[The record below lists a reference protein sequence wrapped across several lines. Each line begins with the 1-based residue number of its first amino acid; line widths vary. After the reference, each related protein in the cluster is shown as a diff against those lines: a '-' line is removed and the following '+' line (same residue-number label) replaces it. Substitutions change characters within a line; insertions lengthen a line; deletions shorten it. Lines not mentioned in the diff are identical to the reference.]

1 MSVVFDAEKCKGCAE
16 FARCEKQGGPLIE
29 AARARGLP
37 EVDIEAMKKLSTDE
51 ATLAMLIVLSIP
63 LPARVRA

>member
-1 MSVVFDAEKCKGCAE
+1 
-16 FARCEKQGGPLIE
+16 
-29 AARARGLP
+29 
-37 EVDIEAMKKLSTDE
+37 MKKLSTDE